1 MASLTVGT
9 NTYFSYATV
18 AEADEYMLVDPNYA
32 TWSVLDTDGKSRLLI
47 QSTRFL
53 DSLVYIESAD
63 TQAERELI
71 DAFTIA
77 CIMIAGLLSSGD
89 TSILGGTANVGSNDA
104 KRYKAGSVEIENF
117 RNFNS
122 FYLGL
127 YSTIFPPNIY
137 AVLKPYLQSAVASI
151 PAGANSFDTDGL
163 SSIQNYEVIYP

>member
-1 MASLTVGT
+1 MATITIGS
-9 NTYFSYATV
+9 NSYFSYATV
-18 AEADEYMLVDPNYA
+18 AEADDFLLVDPNYT
-32 TWSVLDTDGKSRLLI
+32 TWNALDTDGKGRLLI

-53 DSLVYIESAD
+53 DSLSYIESAD

-71 DAFTIA
+71 DAFSVA
-77 CIMIAGLLSSGD
+77 CIMIAGLLSTGD
-89 TSILGGTANVGSNDA
+89 ISILGGTANVGSNDA

-127 YSTIFPPNIY
+127 YSTVFPPNIY
-137 AVLKPYLQSAVASI
+137 AILKPYLISSTSNI
-151 PAGANSFDTDGL
+151 PAGANSFDTDGV